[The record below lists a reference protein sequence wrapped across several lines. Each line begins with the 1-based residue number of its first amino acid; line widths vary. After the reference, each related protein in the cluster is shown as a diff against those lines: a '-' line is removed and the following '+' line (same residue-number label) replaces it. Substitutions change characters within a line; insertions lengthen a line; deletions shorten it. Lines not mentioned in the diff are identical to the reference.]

1 MKKISILFLILL
13 CNCTFLYAQQFSIT
27 GVVTDKKLKE
37 PIIGASVIVKGTTNG
52 TVTDLD
58 GNFTIQVSKEN
69 VLVISFIGYITQEI
83 KVNENQTSYNIQM
96 SEDTQTLDEV
106 VVVGFGTQRKANL
119 TDAVAT
125 VDTKVLD
132 SRPVTNLGQSLQGT
146 VPGLNLSV
154 GGLGGQLGQ
163 TMDVNIRGTGTIS
176 TGSKAATFVLIDGI
190 EGNMNNLNP
199 DDVESISVLKDAAAS
214 SIYGSRAAFGVILIT
229 LKSAVK
235 FSTTLK

>member
-1 MKKISILFLILL
+1 MCWLSL
-13 CNCTFLYAQQFSIT
+13 
-27 GVVTDKKLKE
+27 
-37 PIIGASVIVKGTTNG
+37 
-52 TVTDLD
+52 
-58 GNFTIQVSKEN
+58 
-69 VLVISFIGYITQEI
+69 FIGYTTQEI
-83 KVNENQTSYNIQM
+83 KVNENQFSYNIQM

-119 TDAVAT
+119 TEAVAT
-125 VDTKVLD
+125 VDTKILD

-146 VPGLNLSV
+146 IPGLNLSV

-176 TGSKAATFVLIDGI
+176 TGSKAATLVLIDGI

-214 SIYGSRAAFGVILIT
+214 SILWFTCGIRCYFDYYQKKVKQEKLASLIPEMPVMPVLT
-229 LKSAVK
+229 ICRI
-235 FSTTLK
+235 